1 MNVTL
6 IARWALNAVALMLV
20 PELVDGLAVTSYTT
34 ALISALLL
42 GLVNALIR
50 PVLILITLPITV
62 LTLGIFT
69 LVINGLLFWLV
80 SGLVAGGG
88 PGACNIFSYD
98 RDGSWDTPP
107 LASKMTGLEISR
119 GQRLRLESPGGG
131 GYGDAFERAPDAVAE
146 DVRLGYVSCEAAA
159 RDYGVALN
167 DAGHVDEA
175 ATTAQRAAARR

>member
-80 SGLVAGGG
+80 SGLVAGLQV
-88 PGACNIFSYD
+88 PDFSTAFWGALVYSLLTWVISIALS
-98 RDGSWDTPP
+98 DGRNDTRITVTRWPP
-107 LASKMTGLEISR
+107 DG
-119 GQRLRLESPGGG
+119 
-131 GYGDAFERAPDAVAE
+131 
-146 DVRLGYVSCEAAA
+146 
-159 RDYGVALN
+159 
-167 DAGHVDEA
+167 
-175 ATTAQRAAARR
+175 RR

>member
-20 PELVDGLAVTSYTT
+20 PELVDGLEVTSYTT

-80 SGLVAGGG
+80 SGLVAGLLV
-88 PGACNIFSYD
+88 PDFSTAFWGALVYSLLTWVVSMALS
-98 RDGSWDTPP
+98 DGNKTVRVGVNRWPP
-107 LASKMTGLEISR
+107 DGR
-119 GQRLRLESPGGG
+119 G
-131 GYGDAFERAPDAVAE
+131 
-146 DVRLGYVSCEAAA
+146 
-159 RDYGVALN
+159 
-167 DAGHVDEA
+167 
-175 ATTAQRAAARR
+175 

>member
-1 MNVTL
+1 MTL

-20 PELVDGLAVTSYTT
+20 PELVSGLEVTSYTA

-80 SGLVAGGG
+80 SELVAGLQVADFSTAFW
-88 PGACNIFSYD
+88 GALVYSLLTWVVSMALS
-98 RDGSWDTPP
+98 DGRNKVHVSVNRWPP
-107 LASKMTGLEISR
+107 DGR
-119 GQRLRLESPGGG
+119 G
-131 GYGDAFERAPDAVAE
+131 
-146 DVRLGYVSCEAAA
+146 
-159 RDYGVALN
+159 
-167 DAGHVDEA
+167 
-175 ATTAQRAAARR
+175 